1 MKRWPRLLIGA
12 IAVAAIAFS
21 ALAGARAETINLEL
35 KRLEP
40 LSPVTMA
47 GGKMPADYLFR
58 VTSPQYFSM
67 RAGSTDTSWI
77 LQGSSRPAVKPFPE
91 VVSKEPDKY
100 RSELPFRGVAR
111 LGSDDY
117 GFVLDL
123 VPPEPDPKEPGAESE
138 AGQPGDEEAQADSAE
153 AVPESQ
159 ESAADFEE
167 SKPKAYCALYF
178 DRNHN
183 GDLTDDE
190 ALEAEPPADQISG
203 GYWWYQFP
211 RIDVTLNL
219 DGAQVDYGFLFG
231 VSARVRGS
239 VRYATAALMAGAYRE
254 GKITRAQYQDI
265 RVNDRRCHRILPQC
279 QSGHRLP
286 MRPIPS
292 ARTICWPVLFVTLV
306 HAKPA
311 TCPAILHVAVGTG
324 DEKPRS
330 ISPQATPVPRK

>member
-21 ALAGARAETINLEL
+21 ALVGARAETVNLEL

-47 GGKMPADYLFR
+47 GGEPPADYLFR
-58 VTSPQYFSM
+58 ITNPQYYSL
-67 RAGSTDTSWI
+67 RAASTDASWT
-77 LQGSSRPAVKPFPE
+77 LQGSNRPAEKPFPE

-100 RSELPFRGVAR
+100 RSEQPLRGVAR

-123 VPPEPDPKEPGAESE
+123 VPPEPDVKEPEAESE
-138 AGQPGDEEAQADSAE
+138 DAPSGAKGARADSTE

-159 ESAADFEE
+159 ESAADSEE
-167 SKPKAYCALYF
+167 PKPKAYCALYF

-203 GYWWYQFP
+203 GSWWYQFP

-219 DGAQVDYGFLFG
+219 DGAQVDYGFLFS
-231 VSARVRGS
+231 VSARVRDT
-239 VRYATAALMAGAYRE
+239 VRYATAVLMAGAYRE
-254 GKITRAQYQDI
+254 GQITLGGKTA
-265 RVNDRRCHRILPQC
+265 DRYPRPTATCC
-279 QSGHRLP
+279 WST
-286 MRPIPS
+286 PIP
-292 ARTICWPVLFVTLV
+292 
-306 HAKPA
+306 
-311 TCPAILHVAVGTG
+311 
-324 DEKPRS
+324 RS
-330 ISPQATPVPRK
+330 RPFP